1 MLRKTIAAGALVAA
15 FAGAAAAQPVVL
27 KFSSFEPPQAPIT
40 GGVFIP
46 WAKDVSDASGGTL
59 RIEVFAGGTLG
70 RNPLQQL
77 KLVQDGVAD
86 MAWTVPGYT
95 PGRFDDTEVVELPFT
110 VATATEGSLALT
122 RMHAKAL
129 LGGFDDL
136 KLLLIGTT
144 PAFNIHGKFPM
155 KTVADLKGKR
165 LRTGSPQIAKLAEA
179 VGAVPVQIGAPQT
192 AESLARGVIDGSL
205 NEWNFVATFKIDEV
219 VNHHLVL
226 PMGTV
231 AVMVPMLK
239 SKYDALPAQAKAAL
253 DRYSGEAMARRFCE
267 VVDRTNTQT
276 LERVS
281 KSGKNTVVVPAAGD
295 QDAWRRAT
303 LVVTETW
310 RKAKPG
316 NERIYQAL
324 VEEVAAVRS
333 GK

>member
-1 MLRKTIAAGALVAA
+1 MMKIAVTTFALAVL
-15 FAGAAAAQPVVL
+15 AGAASAQQPVTL

-46 WAKDVSDASGGTL
+46 WAKDVTDASGGTL

-95 PGRFDDTEVVELPFT
+95 PGRFDDTEVVELPSI
-110 VATATEGSLALT
+110 VATAIEGSVALT
-122 RMHAKAL
+122 RMHAKGL
-129 LGGFDDL
+129 LGGFDEL

-144 PAFNIHGKFPM
+144 PAFNIHGKLPM
-155 KTVADLKGKR
+155 KSVADLKGKR

-219 VNHHLVL
+219 VSHHLVL

-231 AVMVPMLK
+231 AVMVPMLR
-239 SKYDALPAQAKAAL
+239 SRYDALPAPAKAAL
-253 DRYSGEAMARRFCE
+253 EKYSGEAMARRFGE
-267 VVDRTNTQT
+267 VVDRTNAQT
-276 LERVS
+276 LERVAR
-281 KSGKNTVVVPAAGD
+281 SGKNTVVVPGPGE
-295 QDAWRRAT
+295 QEAWRKAT
-303 LVVTETW
+303 AAVTETW

-316 NERIYQAL
+316 NERVYQAL
-324 VEEVAAVRS
+324 LDEVATARS